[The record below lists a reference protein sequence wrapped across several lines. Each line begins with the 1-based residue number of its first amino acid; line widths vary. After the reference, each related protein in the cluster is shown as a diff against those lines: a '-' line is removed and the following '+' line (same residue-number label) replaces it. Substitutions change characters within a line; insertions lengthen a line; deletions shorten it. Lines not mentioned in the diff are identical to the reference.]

1 MTRPA
6 KVEAELGR
14 IPCIVTGNL
23 ASFLKPKEYIY
34 SFSIDELLLSFSA
47 NVSYRKT
54 AGIIN
59 RAIHRLDGKALK
71 PSTLEDYI
79 GRQGNRIGN
88 ALHEQAASVLADTP
102 GMSEDG
108 LVMDTDLI
116 PESITAPV
124 TQENGRIDKTSFFA
138 DVIGPYN
145 KGREECDRIKDTR
158 LINNTEISPGN
169 SVYVS
174 IDDVGVK
181 HQKDTRKDGGS
192 KDGKAVENTVIH
204 IQSAEGEYVITDVGM
219 DKAFRLLMAFLFSN
233 RLLENRSLYFFSDG
247 ASNIRKSIETYFKG
261 LCPYALM
268 LDWYH
273 LEKRMTELLSMALKG
288 PKDIR
293 HEIRKTLDQKLW
305 AGNFDDAMVYI
316 KSIECKYVKNK
327 LRLDEAIDYLERKKQ
342 YACCY
347 ALRKEL
353 GYRNS
358 SNPAEKANDIV
369 VAFRQKHNG
378 MSWSYDGSGSLASVT
393 ALAKNGESSIWIR
406 EGRIPFKPVSQSNEE
421 LATA

>member
-1 MTRPA
+1 MTRTA
-6 KVEAELGR
+6 RVEAELGR

-23 ASFLKPKEYIY
+23 ASALKPKEYIY
-34 SFSIDELLLSFSA
+34 SFLIDELLFSFSA

-59 RAIHRLDGKALK
+59 RAIHRSDGKALK

-79 GRQGNRIGN
+79 NRQGSRIGGV
-88 ALHEQAASVLADTP
+88 LHEQATAVLADTP
-102 GMSEDG
+102 GISEDG
-108 LVMDTDLI
+108 LVMDRNLI

-124 TQENGRIDKTSFFA
+124 TQENGHVDKTSFFA
-138 DVIGPYN
+138 GVIGSYN
-145 KGREECDRIKDTR
+145 KVRNDCDKIKDAR
-158 LINNTEISPGN
+158 LINNTEISPEN

-192 KDGKAVENTVIH
+192 KDGKVVENTVIH

-233 RLLENRSLYFFSDG
+233 HLLENRSLYIFSDG
-247 ASNIRKSIETYFKG
+247 AANIRKSVEAYFKG
-261 LCPYALM
+261 LCPYVLM

-273 LEKRMTELLSMALKG
+273 LEKKMTELLSMALKG

-293 HEIRKTLDQKLW
+293 HEIRKTLGQKLW

-316 KSIECKYVKNK
+316 KSIESKYIKNK
-327 LRLDEAIDYLERKKQ
+327 LRLDEAINYLERKKQ

-358 SNPAEKANDIV
+358 SSPAEKTNDIV
-369 VAFRQKHNG
+369 VAYRQKHNG

-393 ALAKNGESSIWIR
+393 ALEKNRESSVWIR
-406 EGRIPFKPVSQSNEE
+406 EGKIPFKPVSQSKEG
-421 LATA
+421 LAIA